1 VQREPDLACER
12 RAWEQGRR
20 LMVGI
25 DEAGRGA
32 WAGPVVAAAVILP
45 APQDG
50 LLARLSAVRDSK
62 LLSAAQREHCYE
74 AICDVAVALGVG
86 SVDATGI
93 DRLGIVPATKAAM
106 LQAVTSLGVDPD
118 FYLIDAVRLPVTAP
132 QRNLLKGD
140 RICLSIA
147 AASIIA
153 KVTRDRWMTA
163 YDADWP
169 SYGLARHKGYGT
181 PEHRRAL
188 HALGP
193 TPLHRYSYEPVRRVA
208 EGDYA

>member
-1 VQREPDLACER
+1 MQREPDLACER
-12 RAWEQGRR
+12 HAWEQGHR
-20 LMVGI
+20 LLVGI

-45 APQDG
+45 APQDD
-50 LLARLSAVRDSK
+50 LLARLGGVRDSK
-62 LLSAAQREHCYE
+62 LLSAARRERCYE
-74 AICDVAVALGVG
+74 LIAEVAVALGVG

-106 LQAVTSLGVDPD
+106 LQAVAALGLDPD

-132 QRNLLKGD
+132 QRNLIKGD
-140 RICLSIA
+140 RLCLSIA

-153 KVTRDRWMTA
+153 KVTRDRWMA
-163 YDADWP
+163 ACDADWP
-169 SYGLARHKGYGT
+169 RYGLAHHKGYGT

-188 HALGP
+188 LTFGP
-193 TPLHRYSYEPVRRVA
+193 TPLHRYSYEPVRQAA
-208 EGDYA
+208 EGDHA